1 MMVMPVHPSLPYIV
15 FLIQTTMKSRL
26 SLIVLMLIFFSPI
39 LHAQDGQKEQK
50 QRSDFLEKALKL
62 ITYDVTKLD
71 TNYISVADRQWL
83 VMLNSVVSKTNVDI
97 KTPDIY
103 VSPAMSEGL
112 MGLVPVGENIG
123 RLKID
128 ASTPYSYRLGFYL
141 SYGKLGGGYN
151 MALTNHNDQEF
162 NFKFN
167 GNRFG
172 MDLRYHKT
180 KKIEGEFEFD
190 NMDRVEGIMLERV
203 LSMSDEEIE
212 EMFQKMEEF
221 EKKMEE
227 AENIEQGNI
236 QITSFVCNMHYVF
249 NHKKFS
255 YAAAMKP
262 KKIQLKSAG
271 SWLLGS
277 SIYYMQ
283 FKAVDDEL
291 VTTFNG
297 LNRFNSFFF
306 ALGGGYGYN
315 WVTCKRKLM
324 FHGSIMPMLMYSI
337 KSNAGMKNRAMTDE
351 ERTRLKEVTK
361 TYLGGK
367 SHITYAGVARASAVY
382 QLSSRYVAGVD
393 ATFDI
398 FKIGRS
404 PRYET
409 LARDL
414 IMHAYL
420 GYRF

>member
-1 MMVMPVHPSLPYIV
+1 MTRNKSFILLLLCFFCFHV
-15 FLIQTTMKSRL
+15 IQ
-26 SLIVLMLIFFSPI
+26 
-39 LHAQDGQKEQK
+39 AQEGQNEQK
-50 QRSDFLEKALKL
+50 QRSAFLEKARKF

-83 VMLNSVVSKTNVDI
+83 FMLNSVVSKTNVDI
-97 KTPDIY
+97 KTPDIL
-103 VSPAMSEGL
+103 VSPTMSQGL
-112 MGLVPVGENIG
+112 MDLVPVGSNLG

-128 ASTPYSYRLGFYL
+128 ASTPYSYRLGFYI

-151 MALTNHNDQEF
+151 MALSNHNDQEF

-172 MDLRYHKT
+172 MDLRYHRT
-180 KKIEGEFEFD
+180 KKIEGEFEFA
-190 NMDRVEGIMLERV
+190 NMDNLENIMIEKIS
-203 LSMSDEEIE
+203 SMSEDEIE
-212 EMFQKMEEF
+212 EMFNRAEEL

-236 QITSFVCNMHYVF
+236 QITSLVCNMHYVF

-291 VTTFNG
+291 ISTFNG

-324 FHGSIMPMLMYSI
+324 FHGSIMPMLMYSL
-337 KSNAGMKNRAMTDE
+337 KSNAGMKDRVMTDE
-351 ERTRLKEVTK
+351 ERTRLKEATK

-367 SHITYAGVARASAVY
+367 SHFTYAGVARASVVY
-382 QLSSRYVAGVD
+382 QISDSYVGGID
-393 ATFDI
+393 CNFDI

-409 LARDL
+409 LARDW
-414 IMHAYL
+414 IFHAYL

>member
-1 MMVMPVHPSLPYIV
+1 MMRRKSLTLLLLCFFCFHV
-15 FLIQTTMKSRL
+15 IQ
-26 SLIVLMLIFFSPI
+26 
-39 LHAQDGQKEQK
+39 AQEGQNEQK
-50 QRSDFLEKALKL
+50 QRSAFLEKARKF

-83 VMLNSVVSKTNVDI
+83 FMLNSVVSKTNVDI
-97 KTPDIY
+97 KTPEIFAT
-103 VSPAMSEGL
+103 PTLSEGL
-112 MGLVPVGENIG
+112 MGLISEGTNLG

-151 MALTNHNDQEF
+151 MALSNHNDQEF

-172 MDLRYHKT
+172 MDLRYHRT
-180 KKIEGEFEFD
+180 KKIEGEFEFA
-190 NMDRVEGIMLERV
+190 NMDNLENIMIEKIS
-203 LSMSDEEIE
+203 SMSEDEIE
-212 EMFQKMEEF
+212 EMFNRVEEL
-221 EKKMEE
+221 ERKMEE

-236 QITSFVCNMHYVF
+236 QITSLVCNMHYVF

-291 VTTFNG
+291 ISTFNG

-324 FHGSIMPMLMYSI
+324 FHGSIMPMLMYSL
-337 KSNAGMKNRAMTDE
+337 KSNAGMKDRAMTDE
-351 ERTRLKEVTK
+351 ERTRLKEATK

-367 SHITYAGVARASAVY
+367 SHFTYAGVARASVVY
-382 QLSSRYVAGVD
+382 QISDSYVGGID
-393 ATFDI
+393 CNFDI

-409 LARDL
+409 LARDW
-414 IMHAYL
+414 IFHAYL

>member
-1 MMVMPVHPSLPYIV
+1 MTRNKSFILLLIWFLTFPVI
-15 FLIQTTMKSRL
+15 
-26 SLIVLMLIFFSPI
+26 
-39 LHAQDGQKEQK
+39 HAQEGQKEQK
-50 QRSDFLEKALKL
+50 QRMTILEKARKF

-83 VMLNSVVSKTNVDI
+83 FMLNSVVSKTNVDI
-97 KTPDIY
+97 KTPDIL
-103 VSPAMSEGL
+103 VSPTMSQGL
-112 MGLVPVGENIG
+112 MDLVPVGSNLG

-151 MALTNHNDQEF
+151 MALSNHNDQEF

-172 MDLRYHKT
+172 MDLRYHRT
-180 KKIEGEFEFD
+180 KKIEGEFEFA
-190 NMDRVEGIMLERV
+190 NMENLENIMIEKIS
-203 LSMSDEEIE
+203 SMSEDEIE
-212 EMFQKMEEF
+212 EMYNRAEELERKMD
-221 EKKMEE
+221 E

-236 QITSFVCNMHYVF
+236 QITSLVCNMHYVF

-291 VTTFNG
+291 ISTFNG

-315 WVTCKRKLM
+315 WVTCKHKLM
-324 FHGSIMPMLMYSI
+324 FHGSIMPMLMYSL
-337 KSNAGMKNRAMTDE
+337 KSNAGMKDRVMTDE
-351 ERTRLKEVTK
+351 ERTRLKEATK

-367 SHITYAGVARASAVY
+367 SHFTYAGVARASVVY
-382 QLSSRYVAGVD
+382 QISDSYVGGID
-393 ATFDI
+393 CNFDI

-409 LARDL
+409 LARDW
-414 IMHAYL
+414 IFHAYL